1 MKIGTARATS
11 QASAKKGIGAA
22 RGSSGGFS
30 LSGLD
35 NVRGAAGLT
44 GATSIGVVDAFLA
57 LQGAEGVDDALQAP
71 RKAIERGAEMLN
83 VLDDMKLSLLSG
95 QMPQRQ
101 LSRLLGLIEGHRS
114 QALGSQALDPV
125 LTEILDQ
132 IELRAMVE
140 LAKFE
145 TYPKG

>member
-11 QASAKKGIGAA
+11 QTSAKKGVGAA

-35 NVRGAAGLT
+35 NVRAAAGLT

-57 LQGAEGVDDALQAP
+57 LQGADGVDDALHAP
-71 RKAIERGAEMLN
+71 RKAIERGEEMLN

-101 LSRLLGLIEGHRS
+101 LSRLLGLVDS
-114 QALGSQALDPV
+114 QRSQALDPA